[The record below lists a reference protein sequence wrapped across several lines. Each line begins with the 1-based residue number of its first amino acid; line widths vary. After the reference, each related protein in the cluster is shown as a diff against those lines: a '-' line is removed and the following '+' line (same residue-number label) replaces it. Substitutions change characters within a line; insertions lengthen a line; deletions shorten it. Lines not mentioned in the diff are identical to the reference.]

1 MIEERLLYLWLIR
14 SGSEMDLALAVSQIG
29 PISVAID
36 AGHKSFQMYKLV
48 KDFRLIEG
56 DLWKSGLFF
65 QTDMFD
71 RKTACFVQC
80 VQEKLCFFQNPMQ
93 PIPRLCITPRNLQC
107 ISNVDFF
114 SREKHIFS
122 WTSCMFKDF
131 NSLNFY
137 SYLVLFFVCKEFK
150 SSYVNTYPNIILGRE
165 CTRRRSAAQPIL
177 TMGFLLS
184 AMFSRFSILILL
196 TWTFFEVVLRR
207 LLTIN

>member
-1 MIEERLLYLWLIR
+1 MCTMIEERLLYLWLIR

-80 VQEKLCFFQNPMQ
+80 VQEKLCFFFHSSMQ
-93 PIPRLCITPRNLQC
+93 PFLRLHIAIRDLQC
-107 ISNVDFF
+107 SQCVRSLLLAGLFCTTNSSRVIARKRWQTFENSGGKNTTFDGHPVCTFF
-114 SREKHIFS
+114 SVSQHLAMERELSNCH
-122 WTSCMFKDF
+122 
-131 NSLNFY
+131 
-137 SYLVLFFVCKEFK
+137 KEQ
-150 SSYVNTYPNIILGRE
+150 S
-165 CTRRRSAAQPIL
+165 
-177 TMGFLLS
+177 
-184 AMFSRFSILILL
+184 
-196 TWTFFEVVLRR
+196 
-207 LLTIN
+207 

>member
-1 MIEERLLYLWLIR
+1 MCTMIEERLLYLWLIR

-131 NSLNFY
+131 NSLNVY
-137 SYLVLFFVCKEFK
+137 SYLYYVLCA
-150 SSYVNTYPNIILGRE
+150 
-165 CTRRRSAAQPIL
+165 RSLNLYML
-177 TMGFLLS
+177 TH
-184 AMFSRFSILILL
+184 ILI
-196 TWTFFEVVLRR
+196 
-207 LLTIN
+207 